1 MASLF
6 AISLIVPSDDEA
18 LFASSGT
25 AATSPYVVAATRAGI
40 TGVASLVNAL
50 ILLSAFSSN
59 TTSCFN
65 GSRAL
70 LGLAL
75 DGKAPKCFAKTH
87 GWGIP
92 YNGIAF
98 IAFFMPLAYSALSSS
113 ATTVFYYFVSIV
125 SASVL
130 TDWFLICV
138 AAIRLHSALKAQAIS
153 PTRLPFVP
161 WGQPY
166 LSWYGAIGSFTV
178 LLTSGFTLFIGEGL
192 PNMTATGFLSSYAA
206 PILSFLAFA
215 GHKIVKKTS
224 WPKAIDLPVEP
235 WLQHWADNPEPPK
248 KKKTVLKTLTA
259 IFWA

>member
-6 AISLIVPSDDEA
+6 VISLIVPSNDDN
-18 LFASSGT
+18 LFASYGT
-25 AATSPYVVAATRAGI
+25 ASTSPFVVAASRAGVK
-40 TGVASLVNAL
+40 GVASLVNAL

-59 TTSCFN
+59 NTSLFN
-65 GSRAL
+65 GARAL

-75 DGKAPKCFAKTH
+75 DGKAPKFFAKTH
-87 GWGIP
+87 AWGIP

-98 IAFFMPLAYSALSSS
+98 IAIFMPLAYTALSSS

-138 AAIRLHSALKAQAIS
+138 ATIRLHSALKAQNIS

-166 LSWYGAIGSFTV
+166 LSWYGAIGSFIV
-178 LLTSGFTLFIGEGL
+178 LLTSGFSLFIGEGL
-192 PNMTATGFLSSYAA
+192 PNMTAVGFLTYYAA

-215 GHKIVKKTS
+215 GHKIVKRTS
-224 WPKAIDLPVEP
+224 WPKAKDLPVEP

-248 KKKTVLKTLTA
+248 EKKTAWQTVKAL
-259 IFWA
+259 FWA